1 MKKALIQMHVAVL
14 LWGFTGALGKLITL
28 DAGVLVWYRMLI
40 SAIILALIITLQKA
54 WPKIERK
61 DWRKL
66 LLIGPLFAIHW
77 VFYFLSIKLAN
88 ASIAMICL
96 ALASVIV
103 AILDPFFSKTKMN
116 ITNVVIGIVAVFGV
130 GVIYFFQTDDKD
142 PNAVMVNFDWGV
154 IFGIIAAVI
163 SAFFTLVN
171 KTIAPKYKAEPLV
184 FYEMFFGLIMLTILA
199 PLYISYNNI
208 THLMPTSMDWIW
220 LTCLAVFCT
229 VIAQSLVMSALKKLD
244 PFTVTLSVNI
254 EPVYGIIIAFIFLQ
268 ENKQLNWA
276 TYVGMAI
283 ITIAVLGQMKMEQI
297 ARKKQLKTLKA

>member
-14 LWGFTGALGKLITL
+14 LWGFTGALGKMITL

-40 SAIILALIITLQKA
+40 SAIVLAIIITLQKA
-54 WPKIERK
+54 WPKIAKK

-116 ITNVVIGIVAVFGV
+116 VTNVVIGLVAVLGV
-130 GVIYFFQTDDKD
+130 GVIYFFQTDNQD

-171 KTIAPKYKAEPLV
+171 KTIAPKYKAAPLV
-184 FYEMFFGLIMLTILA
+184 FYEMLFGFILLTILS
-199 PLYISYNNI
+199 PIYISYYDI
-208 THLMPTSMDWIW
+208 THLVPTSIDWLW
-220 LTCLAVFCT
+220 LGILAVFCT
-229 VIAQSLVMSALKKLD
+229 VIAQSLVMSALQKLD
-244 PFTVTLSVNI
+244 PFTVSLSVNI

-283 ITIAVLGQMKMEQI
+283 ITIAVLGQMKMEQV
-297 ARKKQLKTLKA
+297 ARKKQLKGNL